1 MQNPI
6 KPWTVQQSTVVY
18 AKKWMKIKEEICQL
32 PDGQIINPYFV
43 IDVPDF
49 CNVVMVTTQDEI
61 VMVEQY
67 RHAAGIISLELPG
80 GMIEPGEDP
89 MLAAKRE
96 MEEETGYQSNH
107 FELLYTIHPNP
118 PLENNQAH
126 FYLATQL
133 TLTGNTSFDQ
143 YEDIKLVL
151 VNKHDFM
158 NKLLQNSFTHGAQ
171 VGAMFAAA
179 VKLGWLK
186 Q

>member
-1 MQNPI
+1 MQHQI
-6 KPWTVQQSTVVY
+6 KPWTIQQSTIVY
-18 AKKWMKIKEEICQL
+18 SKKWMQIKEEICQL

-43 IDVPDF
+43 IDVPNF
-49 CNVVMVTTQDEI
+49 CNVVMVTNQDEI

-80 GMIEPGEDP
+80 GMVEPGEDP

-118 PLENNQAH
+118 PLENNQA
-126 FYLATQL
+126 
-133 TLTGNTSFDQ
+133 TLTGNTLFDQ
-143 YEDIKLVL
+143 YEDINLVL
-151 VNKHDFM
+151 VPKQEFL

-179 VKLGWLK
+179 IKLGWLK
-186 Q
+186 P

>member
-1 MQNPI
+1 MQHLI

-18 AKKWMKIKEEICQL
+18 TKKWMRIMEEVCQL
-32 PDGQIINPYFV
+32 PDGQIINPYF
-43 IDVPDF
+43 IIEVPDF
-49 CNVVMVTTQDEI
+49 CNVIMVTTQDEI

-67 RHAAGIISLELPG
+67 RHAAGIVSLELPG

-107 FELLYTIHPNP
+107 FELLYSIYPNP

-126 FYLATQL
+126 FYLATQV

-151 VNKHDFM
+151 VSKNDFI
-158 NKLLQNSFTHGAQ
+158 NKLLQNAFTHGAQ

-179 VKLGWLK
+179 IKLGWLK
-186 Q
+186 T

>member
-18 AKKWMKIKEEICQL
+18 AKKWMQIKEEICQL

-43 IDVPDF
+43 IEVPDF
-49 CNVVMVTTQDEI
+49 CNVVMVTAQDEI

-96 MEEETGYQSNH
+96 MEEETGYQSN
-107 FELLYTIHPNP
+107 PNP
-118 PLENNQAH
+118 PLENNRAH

-186 Q
+186 P

>member
-18 AKKWMKIKEEICQL
+18 AKKWMQIKEEICQL

-43 IDVPDF
+43 IEVPDF
-49 CNVVMVTTQDEI
+49 CNVVMVTAQDEI

-107 FELLYTIHPNP
+107 FELLYSIYPNP
-118 PLENNQAH
+118 PLENNRAH

-186 Q
+186 P